1 MLMARG
7 KRMKNYLNVVVLTL
21 IGQFALS
28 TAFGQ
33 LLFLGPQFKSF
44 GDSLNNAQTSDL
56 YKNSLYLAEPLA
68 QPAPGPSIPL
78 APSKLELLQKKLAL
92 DLEKTPEALWGVHV
106 ISLDRNEVLFSHNQM
121 KFFRPASTMKVLTST
136 FALERL
142 GADFQFSFTLHDLPE
157 QNAEKHYLLH
167 ADGDPSLYEG
177 KLDEF
182 ISSLAKFLD
191 TDLDGSHLNAV
202 NIHLDASAFSGD
214 LYQPRWLLEDFG
226 DCYGAAVASFQVHL
240 NCEQGHLMF
249 SKTGQPTFRSDRN
262 LPLDQAYKIQY
273 GVGLTQDSTEEKITF
288 FSLPLSQMIF
298 ASGRAAAG
306 KNYAL
311 AFPVPDPV
319 AYFAEV
325 LKQGLS
331 KKLMALGHSGIK
343 IDIAQ
348 DSSVIGSDLG
358 AEVWTWESLALEDLV
373 KVMLKESQNLF
384 AETLLLRAGMTAG
397 QVNVTRAQAIKALS
411 TFLSSKGISTD
422 SMGLEDGS
430 GVSNFDYV
438 RPSDLTTLLKT
449 MWANPTLGPIF
460 RDALPVAGV
469 DGTLSNRMTSGPA
482 YNNVQA
488 KTGTL
493 TRVSALTGHVTS
505 ADGEHLAFAF
515 MANDYAGGASAAR
528 AIQDL
533 MAQDLAGFKR

>member
-1 MLMARG
+1 
-7 KRMKNYLNVVVLTL
+7 MKNSSYFVVLTL
-21 IGQFALS
+21 VGQFVITS
-28 TAFGQ
+28 TFGQ
-33 LLFLGPQFKSF
+33 ANFLGPHFKSV
-44 GDSLNNAQTSDL
+44 GDSIANSQGSDL

-68 QPAPGPSIPL
+68 QRAPSTSIPL
-78 APSKLELLQKKLAL
+78 APSKVELLQKKLAL
-92 DLEKTPEALWGVHV
+92 DLEKTPEALWGVQV
-106 ISLDRNEVLFSHNQM
+106 ISLDRNETLFSHNQM

-142 GADFQFSFTLHDLPE
+142 GPDFQFTFTLHDLPE
-157 QNAEKHYLLH
+157 QNSVKHYLLH

-182 ISSLAKFLD
+182 ISSFAKFLD
-191 TDLDGSHLNAV
+191 SDLQGSNFNAV

-240 NCEQGHLMF
+240 NCEEGHLIF

-262 LPLDQAYKIQY
+262 LPLDQAYQIQY
-273 GVGLTQDSTEEKITF
+273 SVGLTQSSAEEKITF

-298 ASGRAAAG
+298 ASGKAMVN

-311 AFPVPDPV
+311 AFPVPNPV
-319 AYFAEV
+319 AFFAEV
-325 LKQGLS
+325 LKQGLL
-331 KKLMALGHSGIK
+331 KKMTALGHAGIK
-343 IDIAQ
+343 IDVAQ
-348 DSSVIGSDLG
+348 DSSGTSVDDGPEL
-358 AEVWTWESLALEDLV
+358 WKWESLPLEDLV
-373 KVMLKESQNLF
+373 RVLLKESQNLF
-384 AETLLLRAGMTAG
+384 AETLLLRAGMNPG
-397 QVNVTRAQAIKALS
+397 QASVTRPQAIKELT
-411 TFLSSKGISTD
+411 TFLTSKGIATD

-430 GVSNFDYV
+430 GVSNFDYI
-438 RPSDLTTLLKT
+438 RPTDLTTLMKT
-449 MWANPTLGPIF
+449 MSANPTLGRIF
-460 RDALPVAGV
+460 KDALPIAGV

-493 TRVSALTGHVTS
+493 TRVSALTGYVTS

-515 MANDYAGGASAAR
+515 MANDYAGGASTAR
-528 AIQDL
+528 AVQDA
-533 MAQDLAGFKR
+533 MAQDLASFRR